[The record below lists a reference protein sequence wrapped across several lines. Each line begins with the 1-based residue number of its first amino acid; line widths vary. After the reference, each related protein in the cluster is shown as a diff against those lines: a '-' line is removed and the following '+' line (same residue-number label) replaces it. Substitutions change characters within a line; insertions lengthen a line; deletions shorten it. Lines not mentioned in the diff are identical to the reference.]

1 MSETMKEK
9 DYQEKINSLFNKWI
23 DEYQKE
29 DKESFV
35 KDGVPFPEYY
45 FSNTPRILFVLKDPN
60 DPKANFE
67 SSQLGSYRDFGE
79 FKGDDWH
86 NGMKQRIA
94 AMYKALSKQTEL
106 KDEDAIRN
114 IAFMNLKKTG
124 GTNNVCSRVIAKYA
138 SCDRDNI
145 LEEISIINPEYIVCC
160 GCCIQFL
167 KQIVLNLPFNY
178 RGRWRKRVEKIGGY
192 TYIWKEHNIKII
204 DMYHPSYTR
213 KGYANK
219 ESYITEF
226 KRRISDDI

>member
-1 MSETMKEK
+1 
-9 DYQEKINSLFNKWI
+9 
-23 DEYQKE
+23 
-29 DKESFV
+29 
-35 KDGVPFPEYY
+35 
-45 FSNTPRILFVLKDPN
+45 
-60 DPKANFE
+60 
-67 SSQLGSYRDFGE
+67 
-79 FKGDDWH
+79 
-86 NGMKQRIA
+86 
-94 AMYKALSKQTEL
+94 MYKALSKQIEL

-138 SCDRDNI
+138 SSDRDNT
-145 LEEISIINPEYIVCC
+145 LEEISIINPAYIVCC
-160 GCCIQFL
+160 GCCVQFL

-213 KGYANK
+213 KGCANK